1 MIGYG
6 VVRPN
11 YLGNRMFLTDS
22 GSGFY
27 WILLIAVCLA
37 AIVASWAKQ
46 HLQRTVGNFG
56 AVPAA
61 CGLTGAL
68 AARRLLT
75 AVGLAPVAVVRSN
88 WHNCYHPRKRQVQLR
103 DPTFDGSTIASL
115 AIAAHEVGHAQQ
127 FAGGFWPARMR
138 LWMRPIYYG
147 LLLAMLGLLVL
158 CVMYLAP
165 LWASLVVVGVAF
177 VMLLVQIPAVLPLEY
192 DASRRAKALVKKE
205 GLLEPYE
212 ESSFDRVLRASSR
225 TYLAWECQRWIM
237 LLAGAAAIFWL
248 APVLPADRSSEFATM
263 EAVAA
268 MEPPDLEP
276 APFVDLTYVLL
287 SSFGTLIPA
296 GLLVLVLSK
305 FAKTSGH
312 RPTSHETAVARNNA
326 GLNLFQRGEF
336 AAAIEAFSSALQL
349 DPKLHAARFNRGHCH
364 LRQGQLDRAMVDIE
378 ASLLLNPHV
387 VDALALRGQIWT
399 QRAKYDLALA
409 DLNQALQMA
418 PKNAVALTSRG
429 NLCLVQGDHDGAL
442 ADFDQAL
449 ANAPE
454 YGWAYLGRAKIE
466 RARGHT
472 DAALADC
479 CQAFAFG
486 ADGGDAYSLRGGIWL
501 DKRDYDRAIADFTA
515 CLKHFPKQAWLFCNR
530 GLGYYLKGDYTRA
543 LADLDKALELD
554 PAEAFAYNNRG
565 AAYLKMGNFAAATTD
580 LQRALDLKP
589 EFPNPHK
596 HLAWLQATCPLAD
609 FRDGPSAVAHAQ
621 RALEL
626 AKENPAE
633 YQAVL
638 AAAYAEAGDFSRA
651 VEWQSRCLEASPPE
665 SLAQM
670 RERLKLY
677 ESQQPLRDRAA
688 DCCVVPDSQAVDPG
702 ETFCVRAERT

>member
-1 MIGYG
+1 
-6 VVRPN
+6 
-11 YLGNRMFLTDS
+11 MFLTDS
-22 GSGFY
+22 DSGFY
-27 WILLIAVCLA
+27 WILVLGACLA
-37 AIVASWAKQ
+37 AMVASWAKQ

-75 AVGLAPVAVVRSN
+75 AVDLTRVAVVRSN
-88 WHNCYHPRKRQVQLR
+88 WLNCYDPRKRQVQLR

-127 FAGGFWPARMR
+127 FASGFWPARMR
-138 LWMRPIYYG
+138 LWMRPVYYG
-147 LLLAMLGLLVL
+147 LLVAMLGLLVL
-158 CVMYLAP
+158 CFTYLAP
-165 LWASLVVVGVAF
+165 IWASLVVVGVAF
-177 VMLLVQIPAVLPLEY
+177 VMLFVQIPTVLPLEY
-192 DASRRAKALVKKE
+192 DASRRAKGLVKKE
-205 GLLEPYE
+205 GLLAPYE
-212 ESSFDRVLRASSR
+212 ESSFDRVLKAASR
-225 TYLAWECQRWIM
+225 TYLAWECQRWVL
-237 LLAGAAAIFWL
+237 LLAGGAAIFWL
-248 APVLPADRSSEFATM
+248 TPVLSGDRSSEFASI

-268 MEPPDLEP
+268 TEPPDRQS

-296 GLLVLVLSK
+296 GLLILILAK
-305 FAKTSGH
+305 FAKTSGQ
-312 RPTSHETAVARNNA
+312 RPTSRETAVARNNA

-336 AAAIEAFSSALQL
+336 AAAVEAFSSALQL

-364 LRQGQLDRAMVDIE
+364 LRQGQLDRAMADIE
-378 ASLLLNPHV
+378 ASLRLNPHF
-387 VDALALRGQIWT
+387 VDALAMRAQIWT

-418 PKNAVALTSRG
+418 PKNAVALTCRG
-429 NLCLVQGDHDGAL
+429 NLCLVQGDYDGAR
-442 ADFDQAL
+442 ANFDQAI

-454 YGWAYLGRAKIE
+454 YGSAYLGRAKIE
-466 RARGHT
+466 LARGHT

-486 ADGGDAYSLRGGIWL
+486 GNSGDAYSLRSRIWQE
-501 DKRDYDRAIADFTA
+501 KRDYDRAIADLTA
-515 CLKHFPKQAWLFCNR
+515 CLKIFPQQAWLFCNR
-530 GLGYYLKGDYTRA
+530 GLAYYLKGDYTRA
-543 LADLDKALELD
+543 LADLDQALELD
-554 PAEAFAYNNRG
+554 PAEAFAHNNRG
-565 AAYLKMGNFAAATTD
+565 AAYLKMGNFGAATAD
-580 LQRALDLKP
+580 LHRALHLKP
-589 EFPNPHK
+589 DFPNPHK

-609 FRDGPSAVAHAQ
+609 FRDGTSAVTHAQ

-626 AKENPAE
+626 AKENPVE

-651 VEWQSRCLEASPPE
+651 VECQSRCLEASPPE
-665 SLAQM
+665 SLEPM

-677 ESQQPLRDRAA
+677 ESQRPFRDGAA
-688 DCCVVPDSQAVDPG
+688 DCGVVPGSHAAA
-702 ETFCVRAERT
+702 R